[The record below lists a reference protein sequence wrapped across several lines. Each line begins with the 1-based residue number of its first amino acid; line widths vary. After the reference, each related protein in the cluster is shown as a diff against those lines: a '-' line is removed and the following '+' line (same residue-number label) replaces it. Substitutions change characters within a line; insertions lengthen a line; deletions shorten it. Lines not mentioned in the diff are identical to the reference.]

1 MTVVSAGTHRSAA
14 TFFPRSFYDDF
25 PSLGRIWVAIDGPFD
40 EHLVRTAA
48 VAWLV
53 NAVPHLVYHLRHL
66 GTCDTFDQIGNVVSL
81 GTLALTR
88 RPATSAGFE
97 DRHLRLGPEVRREV
111 ARCAQQVLV
120 LFRGERGEG

>member
-81 GTLALTR
+81 GTLALL
-88 RPATSAGFE
+88 PA
-97 DRHLRLGPEVRREV
+97 
-111 ARCAQQVLV
+111 LV
-120 LFRGERGEG
+120 LLLSLRDRPDRVAPDTATR